1 MEDYGFWQGPRTVE
15 DFIEML
21 SKFPKDWPVI
31 VSTQAGGGIAVEHRD
46 IDGKAAVCIF
56 GKNGGQF
63 GENPFTE
70 HEYEQ
75 KSKQFLNLLK
85 DGWVYTSVHGDH
97 RLHAKGCST
106 HYGSHFDRR
115 IIERMVEEG
124 LIDAASVDIDRVRR
138 LRG

>member
-75 KSKQFLNLLK
+75 KSKQFLNL
-85 DGWVYTSVHGDH
+85 
-97 RLHAKGCST
+97 C
-106 HYGSHFDRR
+106 RR